1 MYVSTDVV
9 NPNTNSN
16 NLESII
22 FEINYNTNLHSSCIV
37 ANITCYSQLRDEEEF
52 LFDLGTVFEIEKFFY
67 NDDKKCWMCKMIPS
81 GKAVEIAKKY
91 VNFQRNEMND
101 GKLDVLVLFG
111 NLLYDVREYSK
122 CHYYFENLLTIQSDK
137 NAPTIIDIYRGL
149 GRVFLGISEFEL
161 SKNANTNNIG
171 KSDYKKCQYT
181 EAMRDFKE
189 SLDVARRVLQGN
201 DNYRDMVLK
210 LIEKANLNDHVDLGY
225 TLKNIDED
233 YLDLLNFDLVLNYFT
248 QALDIY
254 KKTFDDLQHR
264 DVAKCLNLIG
274 EVYYGKNNHDDDS
287 TCHNYYSQALNI

>member
-161 SKNANTNNIG
+161 SKKYLQHAYDLCI
-171 KSDYKKCQYT
+171 KI
-181 EAMRDFKE
+181 E
-189 SLDVARRVLQGN
+189 SSSPS
-201 DNYRDMVLK
+201 K
-210 LIEKANLNDHVDLGY
+210 LGRILSYIGY
-225 TLKNIDED
+225 TYDFQDED

>member
-81 GKAVEIAKKY
+81 GKAVEIAKEY

-111 NLLYDVREYSK
+111 NLL
-122 CHYYFENLLTIQSDK
+122 
-137 NAPTIIDIYRGL
+137 
-149 GRVFLGISEFEL
+149 
-161 SKNANTNNIG
+161 ANTNNIG

-210 LIEKANLNDHVDLGY
+210 LIEKADLNDHVDLGY
-225 TLKNIDED
+225 TLKNLDED

>member
-161 SKNANTNNIG
+161 SKKYLQHAYDLCI
-171 KSDYKKCQYT
+171 KI
-181 EAMRDFKE
+181 E
-189 SLDVARRVLQGN
+189 SSSPS
-201 DNYRDMVLK
+201 K
-210 LIEKANLNDHVDLGY
+210 LGRILSYIGY
-225 TLKNIDED
+225 TYDFQDED

-274 EVYYGKNNHDDDS
+274 EVYY
-287 TCHNYYSQALNI
+287 